1 MLKSK
6 GPKSLKTSKAP
17 GNDGFTPI
25 YYKKFAGTLAP
36 KLSKLLNYIL
46 QGHKLPEEMLH
57 DNMILISKPNKDQSV
72 PQNYRL
78 ILVLNNDLKNLGR
91 LLADRLVSIISS
103 LVAPEQTGFI
113 PSSGRGE
120 EGLGRSPAWRRFLLL
135 LRLWEQSTERADP
148 AGQSLRFIPLH
159 GSAQG
164 LQACIWEPQRQLE
177 HKVAWRSGHSGGKPR
192 R

>member
-113 PSSGRGE
+113 PSRQITDNIRLASNIIQDADLFSRIV
-120 EGLGRSPAWRRFLLL
+120 LVLVLLL
-135 LRLWEQSTERADP
+135 TLLINTVWVLCLTDRAELTL
-148 AGQSLRFIPLH
+148 SLNFH
-159 GSAQG
+159 
-164 LQACIWEPQRQLE
+164 
-177 HKVAWRSGHSGGKPR
+177 
-192 R
+192 